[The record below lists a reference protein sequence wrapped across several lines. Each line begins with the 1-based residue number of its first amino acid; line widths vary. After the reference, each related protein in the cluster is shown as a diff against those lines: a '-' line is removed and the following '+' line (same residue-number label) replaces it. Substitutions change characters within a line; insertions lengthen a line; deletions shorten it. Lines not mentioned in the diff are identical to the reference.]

1 MPVVR
6 APVADPRMLGGT
18 GFLPIRGGHEVS
30 QDESRSAEPNDE
42 RAHVVRAAPA
52 ARKRRRV
59 VVNLRDNR
67 AAWEFPGWARDALV
81 SAFPPDWEVIF
92 VETPVDGR
100 GDGSGI
106 STEALA
112 AVPGAEIYLGL
123 GAPREIFLAA
133 TGSEPNALRWMHTGT
148 AGVASLLYPELVESD
163 VILTNSAAV
172 HAPAIAET
180 VLAMILHFARGLD
193 VAVRAQHDA
202 RWDATAFAERP
213 GLAREIAASTIGIVG
228 LGGIGLEVARRA
240 GALGMNVIATR
251 RSGRPAPAGMDLLT
265 GPDALDRLFAASDY
279 VVLALPST
287 SATRG
292 IIGAERLAA
301 MPAHAVLVNVSR
313 GDVIDEETLVSALR
327 SGAIRGAALD
337 VFGVEPLPPESP
349 LWRLPNVLITPHVS
363 ATTPRFWT
371 REMDLIRDNI
381 TRYLAGRGLRNVVDK
396 QLGY

>member
-1 MPVVR
+1 VNPD
-6 APVADPRMLGGT
+6 A
-18 GFLPIRGGHEVS
+18 S
-30 QDESRSAEPNDE
+30 KSAETANEE

-52 ARKRRRV
+52 SRERRRV

-67 AAWEFPGWARDALV
+67 AAWEFPPWARDAIA
-81 SAFPPDWEVIF
+81 SAFPPDWEVVF
-92 VETPVDGR
+92 VEAPVDGR
-100 GDGSGI
+100 GDGSGV
-106 STEALA
+106 SAEAIT
-112 AVPGAEIYLGL
+112 AVAGAEIYLGL

-133 TGSEPNALRWMHTGT
+133 TSTEPHSLRWMHTGT

-193 VAVRAQHDA
+193 FAVRAQQEV
-202 RWDATAFAERP
+202 RWDSAAFAEQP
-213 GLAREIAASTIGIVG
+213 GLAREIGGSTLGIVG

-240 GALGMNVIATR
+240 AALGMTVIATR
-251 RSGRPAPAGMDLLT
+251 RSGRPAPAGIDLLT
-265 GPDALDRLFAASDY
+265 GPDALDRLFAASDS

-287 SATRG
+287 AMTRG
-292 IIGAERLAA
+292 LIGAARLAA

-313 GDVIDEETLVSALR
+313 GDVIDEEALVSVLR
-327 SGAIRGAALD
+327 NGAIRGAALD
-337 VFGVEPLPPESP
+337 VFAAEPLPPESP

-396 QLGY
+396 QHGY